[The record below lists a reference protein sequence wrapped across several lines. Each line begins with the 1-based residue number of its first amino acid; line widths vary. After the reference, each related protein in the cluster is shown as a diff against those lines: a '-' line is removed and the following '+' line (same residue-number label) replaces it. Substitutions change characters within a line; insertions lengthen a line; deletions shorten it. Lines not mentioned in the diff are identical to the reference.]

1 MSLDLVQGMSLMRQR
16 LSEDRYLAVLITTRP
31 GRDEPQV
38 AVVNATVIDHP
49 MTGVPVLALVAR
61 QGAKLANLRQH
72 PRTTVVARA
81 GWEWVSAYGDAEL
94 SGPDDAH
101 PSFDAESQRLLL
113 RQIYEAAGGNHP
125 DLATYDQAMLDERR
139 CAVLI
144 YPTRIWSNPAGSEH
158 LEPEET

>member
-1 MSLDLVQGMSLMRQR
+1 MSLDLVHGLSLMRQR
-16 LSEDRYLAVLITTRP
+16 LAEDRYLAVLITTRP

-49 MTGVPVLALVAR
+49 TTSEPVLALVAR
-61 QGAKLANLRQH
+61 KGVKLSNLRQH
-72 PRTTVVARA
+72 PKITVVARA

-94 SGPDDAH
+94 SGPDDPN
-101 PSFDAESQRLLL
+101 PSFDAESQLLLL
-113 RQIYEAAGGNHP
+113 RQIYQAAGGNHP
-125 DLATYDQAMLDERR
+125 DLAAYDQAMLDERR

-144 YPTRIWSNPAGSEH
+144 HPTRIWSNPADSQH